1 MRGTVT
7 KKGGKWYVVVERPPD
22 PMTGKRRPKW
32 HSGFKTRKEA
42 ERARIDLLS
51 KLDRGEY
58 VEPSQQ
64 TLADYL
70 VEWLTAIE
78 HTVRPSTFDS
88 YKRNMHNH
96 VIAHIGST
104 TLSRVDAVTLNGLY
118 GMLLRSGR
126 RRPSQTGCGYSP
138 EIVDRAIELRGLE
151 FSLTESAEILQTEFE
166 EAATL
171 NKNTLNSLLR
181 RRAAAPAVVDEEPKG
196 LDRRTVNY
204 IHTILHRALK
214 DAVRWNRLARNPADA
229 ADPPRGGAKS
239 DGVHA
244 WDAST
249 IRSFLETSRES
260 NDRLHALW
268 VLLATTGMRRGEAL
282 GVRWSDVD
290 LDAGRLRVVQTIT
303 QVRSKVEVGEPKTA
317 KGRRSISLDDGT
329 VAVLRA
335 HRKRMLEE
343 RLLVGPD
350 FNDKGLVFHYP
361 DGSCL
366 RPDAVSA
373 QFLRR
378 VERQGLQR
386 LTFHGLRH
394 TRATLALE
402 QGIHPRVV
410 QERLGHS
417 TIAITLG
424 IYSHVAPTLHDE
436 AAHSVASAIL
446 PQSPYET
453 AGRP

>member
-22 PMTGKRRPKW
+22 PLTGKRRPKW

-64 TLADYL
+64 TLAEYL

-104 TLSRVDAVTLNGLY
+104 TLSRVDAGTLNGLY
-118 GMLLRSGR
+118 GMLLTSGR
-126 RRPSQTGCGYSP
+126 RKPSGTGRGYSP
-138 EIVDRAIELRGLE
+138 ELVNRAVELRAEGL
-151 FSLTESAEILQTEFE
+151 SLTAAAHQLQKEFE
-166 EAATL
+166 EAEHLT
-171 NKNTLNSLLR
+171 KDTLNSLLR
-181 RRAAAPAVVDEEPKG
+181 RRATKSTTAISDMPRG

-204 IHTILHRALK
+204 IHTILRRALK
-214 DAVRWNRLARNPADA
+214 DAVRWNRLARNPSDA
-229 ADPPRGGAKS
+229 ADPPRGAAKS
-239 DGVHA
+239 DGVHT
-244 WDAST
+244 WDAAT
-249 IRSFLETSRES
+249 LRSFLESSRES
-260 NDRLHALW
+260 DDQLHVLW

-303 QVRSKVEVGEPKTA
+303 QVRSKVSVGEPKTTM
-317 KGRRSISLDDGT
+317 GRRSIALDDGT
-329 VAVLRA
+329 VAVLRS
-335 HRKRMLEE
+335 HRKLMLEE

-350 FNDKGLVFHYP
+350 FTDSGLVFHYP

-378 VERQGLQR
+378 VDCLGLPR
-386 LTFHGLRH
+386 LTLHGLRH
-394 TRATLALE
+394 TWATLALE

-436 AAHSVASAIL
+436 AAELVSGMFI
-446 PQSPYET
+446 
-453 AGRP
+453 

>member
-7 KKGGKWYVVVERPPD
+7 KKGGKWYVVVERPTD
-22 PMTGKRRPKW
+22 PLTGKRRPKW
-32 HSGFKTRKEA
+32 HSGFKTKKEA

-70 VEWLTAIE
+70 VEWLIAIE

-118 GMLLRSGR
+118 GMLLSSGR
-126 RRPSQTGCGYSP
+126 RRPSQTGRGYSP
-138 EIVDRAIELRGLE
+138 EIVDRAIELRCLE
-151 FSLTESAEILQTEFE
+151 FSLTETAEILQTEFE
-166 EAATL
+166 EAAAL

-181 RRAAAPAVVDEEPKG
+181 RRAERSCTVIEDQPSG

-229 ADPPRGGAKS
+229 ADPPRGAAKS

-244 WDAST
+244 WDAAT
-249 IRSFLETSRES
+249 LRSFLGTSRES
-260 NDRLHALW
+260 GDRMRALW

-303 QVRSKVEVGEPKTA
+303 QVRSKVSVGEPKTSS
-317 KGRRSISLDDGT
+317 GRRSIALDDGS
-329 VAVLRA
+329 VAVLRS
-335 HRKRMLEE
+335 HRKLMLEE

-350 FNDKGLVFHYP
+350 FSDSGLVFHYP

-378 VERQGLQR
+378 VERQRLPR
-386 LTFHGLRH
+386 LTLHGLRH
-394 TRATLALE
+394 TWATLALE

-424 IYSHVAPTLHDE
+424 IYSHVSPTLHDE
-436 AAHSVASAIL
+436 AASIVASMLAI
-446 PQSPYET
+446 SGET
-453 AGRP
+453 T